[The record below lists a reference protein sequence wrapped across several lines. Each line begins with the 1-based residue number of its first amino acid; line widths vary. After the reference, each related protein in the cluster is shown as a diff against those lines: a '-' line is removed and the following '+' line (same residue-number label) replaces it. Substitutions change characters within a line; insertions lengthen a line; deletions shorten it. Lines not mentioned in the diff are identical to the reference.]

1 MDEAVEPDVLRQIQ
15 KALEVF
21 DQQAIRFDH
30 VITRRSGQRRF
41 VDLHM
46 HMPTNWTLGRAAAV
60 RTDVE
65 QSLMKAVPGLRAT
78 IQMLPSDVEAH
89 LDDPKDT
96 Y

>member
-15 KALEVF
+15 KALEAF
-21 DQQAIRFDH
+21 DQQTIRFDH
-30 VITRRSGQRRF
+30 VMTRRSGQRRF

-46 HMPTNWTLGRAAAV
+46 HMPSNWTLGRAAAV

-65 QSLMKAVPGLRAT
+65 QSLMTAVPGLRAT

-89 LDDPKDT
+89 LDDPKDA